1 MKLISQ
7 TERQVKYFG
16 VNKIHELLDCFP
28 WGQNFIEQLYNFTN
42 WFRTKIDTSEK
53 RLFKNKK

>member
-16 VNKIHELLDCFP
+16 VNEIHELLDCFP
-28 WGQNFIEQLYNFTN
+28 WGQTFFEQLYNFN
-42 WFRTKIDTSEK
+42 
-53 RLFKNKK
+53 N

>member
-16 VNKIHELLDCFP
+16 VNEIHELLDCFP
-28 WGQNFIEQLYNFTN
+28 WGQTFIEQLYNFTN
-42 WFRTKIDTSEK
+42 WF
-53 RLFKNKK
+53 